1 MAAVRPPGNDAPP
14 RGKIRREAMEFQPDA
29 VAVSEGELPPQAR
42 LAVYVIFAAILFGGL
57 WAWFSE
63 LDRVVSARGMLVTR
77 TPPILVQ
84 PLETAV
90 IRQINVRP
98 GDVVRRGA
106 VLATLDPTFASA
118 DLGQLTAKRRFL
130 AAFVTLLTAEL
141 DGKALPALDPAAM
154 DSEER
159 VRLTLFAM
167 RKDEYRAK
175 VEANDR
181 EVGSLEEGLA
191 ANANERARLA
201 EQAEL
206 AREIEGMFG
215 RLVPGGSASRLEYLG
230 ALREKLRVDDLAA
243 KVAEKREQLKER
255 LSQARMERQAFI
267 SNWYAQTA
275 TQLLEARQNLDEVD
289 HTLAKASRRSELVEL
304 VAVADAIVKDVAPLS
319 EGSVAKAAET
329 FCTLIPIGDGDGAL
343 EAEVTIAAKDIGH
356 IGQGNA
362 ARLKLA
368 AYPFQ
373 RHGFL
378 DGVVRMVSPD
388 AFVADNAAPAPGED
402 GEGGVHY
409 KARIRLTKTT
419 LRDVGP
425 EFRLLPGMTL
435 TAEILVGKRRVA
447 TYLLD
452 PVIRGLHEALSEP

>member
-1 MAAVRPPGNDAPP
+1 M
-14 RGKIRREAMEFQPDA
+14 GKIRREAMEFQPDA

-42 LAVYVIFAAILFGGL
+42 LAVYVIFACLLFAGL

-63 LDRVVSARGMLVTR
+63 LDRVVSAGGQLVTR

-90 IRQINVRP
+90 VRRINVRP

-118 DLGQLTAKRRFL
+118 DLGQLMAKRRFL
-130 AAFVTLLTAEL
+130 AAFVTLLAAEL
-141 DGKALPALDPAAM
+141 DGRPLPAMDEAAV
-154 DSEER
+154 DGEEK
-159 VRLTLFAM
+159 VRLILFAM
-167 RKDEYRAK
+167 RKEEFAAK
-175 VEANDR
+175 VEANNR
-181 EVGSLEEGLA
+181 EVALLEESLA
-191 ANANERARLA
+191 ANANERQRLG
-201 EQAEL
+201 EQATL
-206 AREIEGMFG
+206 AKEIEGMFG
-215 RLVPGGSASRLEYLG
+215 KLVPGGSASRLEYLG

-243 KVAEKREQLKER
+243 KTEEKREQLAEQLNRAK
-255 LSQARMERQAFI
+255 MERQAYS
-267 SNWYAQTA
+267 SNWHAQTA
-275 TQLLEARQNLDEVD
+275 TQLLEARQNLDEVE

-304 VAVADAIVKDVAPLS
+304 TAVADAIVKDVAPLS

-329 FCTLIPIGDGDGAL
+329 FCTLIPIGDAEGGL
-343 EAEVTIAAKDIGH
+343 EAEVSIAAADIGH
-356 IGQGNA
+356 IRVGNA

-378 DGVVRMVSPD
+378 DGEVRMVSPD
-388 AFVADNAAPAPGED
+388 AFVAEGAAAEASGD
-402 GEGGVHY
+402 GGVHY

-425 EFRLLPGMTL
+425 DFRLLPGMTVS
-435 TAEILVGKRRVA
+435 AEILVGKRRVA
-447 TYLLD
+447 TYILD

>member
-1 MAAVRPPGNDAPP
+1 MA
-14 RGKIRREAMEFQPDA
+14 KIRREALEFQPDA
-29 VAVSEGELPPQAR
+29 VAVSEGELPVQAR
-42 LAVYVIFAAILFGGL
+42 LAVYLIFAAIVFGVL

-63 LDRVVSARGMLVTR
+63 LDRVVSARGMLVTK

-90 IRQINVRP
+90 IRQINIRP
-98 GDVVRRGA
+98 GDVVRRGQ

-118 DLGQLTAKRRFL
+118 DFGQLTAKRRFL

-141 DGKALPALDPAAM
+141 DGRPLPDLDAAVM
-154 DSEER
+154 DAEEK
-159 VRLTLFAM
+159 VRLTLFTL
-167 RKDEYRAK
+167 RKEEYRAK

-181 EVGSLEEGLA
+181 EVAALEEGLA
-191 ANANERARLA
+191 ANVSERSRLA
-201 EQAEL
+201 EQAGL
-206 AREIEGMFG
+206 AREIEGMFS

-243 KVAEKREQLKER
+243 KVEEKREQLRER

-289 HTLAKASRRSELVEL
+289 HTLAKASRRNELVEL

-388 AFVADNAAPAPGED
+388 AFVAENAAPVGED

-409 KARIRLTKTT
+409 KARIRLTTT
-419 LRDVGP
+419 RLRDVGP

-447 TYLLD
+447 TYILD
-452 PVIRGLHEALSEP
+452 PVIRGLHEALNEP